1 MKLLAG
7 FKKIMA
13 SKMALNVVFL
23 IFLLNVL
30 GNILIGRFE
39 HLLYFTLIGGLIS
52 YFSKNLIVILLSTLI
67 IVNFFI
73 VGKVVR
79 EGMDTDSMT
88 EEEKQTF
95 VQKQLEKTKN
105 KMASKNGEENKT
117 VKASNPKSSDKKKK
131 TPSIDYA
138 STVETAYKDLNGV
151 LGSDGMKNLTTDTKN
166 LVDQQ
171 KQLAEAMQG
180 MAPLINNFGP
190 LMDQATAMMKTMGNT
205 GGLANLTKMVQ

>member
-1 MKLLAG
+1 MKISAG

-13 SKMALNVVFL
+13 SKIALNIIFL

-30 GNILIGRFE
+30 GNILLGRFE
-39 HLLYFTLIGGLIS
+39 HLLYFALIGGLLS
-52 YFSKNLIVILLSTLI
+52 YFSKNLTVVLLSTLV
-67 IVNFFI
+67 IVNFLI

-95 VQKQLEKTKN
+95 VQEQLEKTKI
-105 KMASKNGEENKT
+105 KMAEKNEGDKKT
-117 VKASNPKSSDKKKK
+117 VTSSNPSDKKKK

-151 LGSDGMKNLTTDTKN
+151 LGSDGMKSLTSDTKN

-190 LMDQATAMMKTMGNT
+190 LMDQATSMMKTMGKT

>member
-1 MKLLAG
+1 MKLSAG

-13 SKMALNVVFL
+13 SKMALNIVFL

-39 HLLYFTLIGGLIS
+39 HILYFALIGGLMS
-52 YFSKNLIVILLSTLI
+52 YFSKNLIVVLLSTLI
-67 IVNFFI
+67 IVNFLI

-79 EGMDTDSMT
+79 EGMDTDLMT
-88 EEEKQTF
+88 EEEKQAF
-95 VQKQLEKTKN
+95 VQEQLEITKN
-105 KMASKNGEENKT
+105 KMEEKNEGEKKT
-117 VKASNPKSSDKKKK
+117 VKSGNLKSYDKKKK
-131 TPSIDYA
+131 KPSIDYA

-205 GGLANLTKMVQ
+205 GGLANLTKMVK